1 MRTKLIARNV
11 GLIVVF
17 GVVGLTQFTENVR
30 TVQILGLLASG
41 AIIGSSLA
49 MIIVALKA
57 KQKTD

>member
-11 GLIVVF
+11 ALIVVF

-41 AIIGSSLA
+41 AVIGSSLA

-57 KQKTD
+57 KQKTE

>member
-1 MRTKLIARNV
+1 MRMKIIARNV
-11 GLIVVF
+11 ALIVVF

-30 TVQILGLLASG
+30 TVQVLGLLASG

-49 MIIVALKA
+49 MIIVALRA

>member
-1 MRTKLIARNV
+1 MRMKIIVRNV
-11 GLIVVF
+11 ALIVVF

-30 TVQILGLLASG
+30 TVQVLGLLASG

-49 MIIVALKA
+49 MIIVALRA

>member
-1 MRTKLIARNV
+1 MKMKLIARNV
-11 GLIVVF
+11 ALIVVF

-41 AIIGSSLA
+41 AVIGSSLA
-49 MIIVALKA
+49 GIIGTLKT

>member
-1 MRTKLIARNV
+1 MRMKIIVRNV
-11 GLIVVF
+11 ALIVVF

-41 AIIGSSLA
+41 VIIGSSLA
-49 MIIVALKA
+49 MIIVALRA

>member
-1 MRTKLIARNV
+1 MRMKIIVRNV
-11 GLIVVF
+11 ALIVVF

-30 TVQILGLLASG
+30 TVQRVGLLASG

-49 MIIVALKA
+49 MIIVALRA

>member
-11 GLIVVF
+11 VLIVVF
-17 GVVGLTQFTENVR
+17 GVIGLTQFTENVR